1 LLPPTHGVITLELG
15 ALRVREGANG
25 MKRDIVI
32 RKNLDLLDEF
42 MKYAFD
48 HPDILEEFPRDRSLI
63 ILPDGD
69 PTLER
74 QNRKTLRLLRARG
87 DEAVAIRLKAT
98 KRKVSRI
105 G

>member
-1 LLPPTHGVITLELG
+1 VK
-15 ALRVREGANG
+15 RET
-25 MKRDIVI
+25 II

-48 HPDILEEFPRDRSLI
+48 HPDILEEVLRDRSLV

-69 PTLER
+69 PTLKR
-74 QNRKTLRLLRARG
+74 QNRKTLRRLKATG
-87 DEAVAIRLKAT
+87 EKAVTIRLKAT
-98 KRKVSRI
+98 KRKVSKV